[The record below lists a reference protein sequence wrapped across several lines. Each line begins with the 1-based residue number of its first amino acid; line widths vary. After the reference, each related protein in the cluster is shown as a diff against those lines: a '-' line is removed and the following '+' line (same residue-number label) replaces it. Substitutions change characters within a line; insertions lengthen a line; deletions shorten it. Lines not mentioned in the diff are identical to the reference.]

1 MHKRSRSFVQACPIA
16 PARQAVSA
24 CQAPVV
30 AIDRITTW
38 KMLGMDLQSP
48 NASIEC
54 KSWSERQHSHRPDL
68 EFPSPVS
75 RKSLCVMCR
84 FPTRKFIRSDPVC
97 RFCEMDSRGYQISDQ
112 TPIFIN
118 TDIYPVLA
126 NHNMYVDYPLGNGF
140 VKFVCRTCELSDD
153 EFSNF
158 LPSEAVYSRAP
169 FLPLKHRLKLYRSI
183 RGRIDSNLSDTYL
196 LESYLATILGVRD
209 ILQLRQT
216 HSSMVNKHRDIGRE
230 ALWLDFAKMC
240 VQHTAG
246 VRYQEDTRD
255 ANTSIKWNGRD
266 GRTVRTIRQKVDS

>member
-1 MHKRSRSFVQACPIA
+1 
-16 PARQAVSA
+16 
-24 CQAPVV
+24 
-30 AIDRITTW
+30 
-38 KMLGMDLQSP
+38 
-48 NASIEC
+48 
-54 KSWSERQHSHRPDL
+54 
-68 EFPSPVS
+68 
-75 RKSLCVMCR
+75 
-84 FPTRKFIRSDPVC
+84 
-97 RFCEMDSRGYQISDQ
+97 MDSRGYQISDQ

-153 EFSNF
+153 EFRNF

-169 FLPLKHRLKLYRSI
+169 FLPLKHRLKVYRSI
-183 RGRIDSNLSDTYL
+183 RRRIDSNLSDTYL

-246 VRYQEDTRD
+246 STLSKRRP
-255 ANTSIKWNGRD
+255 
-266 GRTVRTIRQKVDS
+266 